1 MNDRELYQQKLE
13 ALLEEWQ
20 AELDKLKATAA
31 ETSADTQ
38 LEMNQQIEKF
48 ESKINAGKTK
58 LAELSTASEEVW
70 ESIKAELEAAWDSS
84 RLAFDNAA
92 VEFWLSRPF

>member
-1 MNDRELYQQKLE
+1 MSDKELYQQKLE

-31 ETSADTQ
+31 AGSADTQ

-48 ESKINAGKTK
+48 ETKINAGKTK
-58 LAELSTASEEVW
+58 LTELSTASEEVW
-70 ESIKAELEAAWDSS
+70 ESIKTGLEAAWDSS

-92 VEFWLSRPF
+92 MEFWLSRPF